1 MRGKEKLL
9 LIGMCLIF
17 FITVGMFLYQNVY
30 SEAQVES
37 NKVSVLI
44 AKKDIPEG
52 TEFNKDNVGQYKINK
67 DFVFADYTL
76 ASDFSKINGKLATA
90 DILTNEILNN
100 KKVSNEN
107 SENKLFTIKVKPD
120 FYSDIKVQDNI
131 RVYVQIFDKKTLETS
146 LYKIFDKKQVLS
158 VAILKNNKGTDT
170 LIDSLEVTVSD
181 EEALNYYNAMKLGE
195 IIALKYNDITEE
207 DKLSVPQFKIDSPEI
222 KKLTESL
229 AEETTK
235 EAESV
240 ESTVSKISYT
250 VKTGETMETIATSF
264 AITKDE
270 ILKDNPGITE
280 VKPGDTIMITIK

>member
-1 MRGKEKLL
+1 VRGKEKLL